1 MSSQSVGLNVC
12 ERASGHNNDRKLLLG
27 RVQCCTLGSLLAQ
40 TFYSD
45 LLPSYYLWQQGLCDP
60 AENCQENG
68 WNRQQNNKYS
78 NNPKP
83 FLLVLLLIVIGCST
97 FICYLKKILSK
108 PRYVHSSDINLFS
121 EQSLDSETVIW
132 NVSPSGHGDG
142 QLLLLLSLII
152 ECTVARLKR
161 TMILTCCQVD
171 IPDRSDDS
179 SIG

>member
-78 NNPKP
+78 NNTKP

-97 FICYLKKILSK
+97 FICYLKKISQQATLCTQLRHQLIFRTIFGLWNCDLKCQSK
-108 PRYVHSSDINLFS
+108 WTRWWTAASAAVTDYRMYCGSFKEDNDFNMLPGWHSW
-121 EQSLDSETVIW
+121 Q
-132 NVSPSGHGDG
+132 
-142 QLLLLLSLII
+142 
-152 ECTVARLKR
+152 KR
-161 TMILTCCQVD
+161 WQ
-171 IPDRSDDS
+171 
-179 SIG
+179 